1 MADALLDHLHGVV
14 FGINLDVISY
24 HQEFR
29 SVSGE
34 DDGGLSMAL
43 KCKMTP
49 DIGGRCT
56 VGDSREDMSPL
67 LFDIDA
73 KCLSRNSPSNEQV
86 SHLKYSQHANGAG
99 AVPSIITGNVYFAE
113 DILRHFSLALI
124 SATPVGIHLQLTVE
138 SSSHV
143 EAQVGSP
150 QLWSGFNWDGAP
162 LIIRVAKLLFVP
174 K

>member
-1 MADALLDHLHGVV
+1 MADVLLDHLHGVI

-34 DDGGLSMAL
+34 GRGGLSMAL

-67 LFDIDA
+67 LFGIDA
-73 KCLSRNSPSNEQV
+73 KSLSHDSPSKEQV
-86 SHLKYSQHANGAG
+86 SHLEYSQHTNGAG
-99 AVPSIITGNVYFAE
+99 AVLSVITGSVYFAE

-124 SATPVGIHLQLTVE
+124 SATSVGIHLQLTVE

-143 EAQVGSP
+143 EAQVGSA
-150 QLWSGFNWDGAP
+150 QLWSGFNWDGGAA
-162 LIIRVAKLLFVP
+162 RYTRG
-174 K
+174 